1 VAKSLV
7 IVESPAKGKTIA
19 GFLGADYDVKAS
31 IGHIRD
37 LPKSGL
43 AIDVDN
49 HFTPEYVVSEGKQKV
64 VADLKRA
71 LKDADELI
79 LATDEDREG
88 EAIAWHVL
96 EVLKPKVPVKRM
108 VFHEITRAAIQAA
121 LAEPRDLDMKLVE
134 AQEGRRVLDRLVGY
148 EVSPVLWRKI
158 GRGAR
163 SAGRVQS
170 VAVRLVVERERLR
183 MAFRSGQWSDLVAT
197 LGAHDMSFP
206 ASLVEL
212 DDVKL
217 ATGNDFD
224 PATGRIA
231 EGRQVLVLDESAAAD
246 LAGRLRDSEYK
257 VDSVESSKL
266 TEKPKAPF
274 TTSTLQ
280 QEAGRKLRYGSA
292 KTMAV
297 AQRLYERGFITY
309 MRTDSTNLSE
319 QALGAARRQIVE
331 RFGKEYLP
339 GEART
344 YRTKVKNAQEAH
356 EAIRPAGEDIRPP
369 EAVRSELDS
378 DERSLYELIWIRT
391 IASQMADARA
401 LRVTLKIA
409 AESSTGEHAVLRA
422 SGKTYEFLGFRRA
435 YVEDVDDEE
444 SAEGES
450 RLPPVTEGERVALEE
465 LRAVRHETKPPAR
478 YTEASLVKELEE
490 RGIGRPSTYASV
502 MQTIQAREYVWRKGN
517 AMVPAWM
524 AFAVV
529 RLLEEHFGHLVD
541 YGFTATM
548 EEALDVIA
556 RGEGEAEKW
565 LHTFYFGNGQAGL
578 RELVGDENLAR
589 IDPREISTIPIG
601 HDESGAAVVVRVGR
615 YGPYVQVGE
624 DGARGSIPPDL
635 APDELTLELALE
647 LARRSA
653 EGPQALGTDPKTDL
667 PVFVLNGRFGP
678 YVQLGENT
686 DVKGDKPPRASL
698 FKTMQPETVTLEEAL
713 DLLSLPR
720 VVGAGEDGEEI
731 VALNGR
737 YGPYIK
743 KGSDTRSLDSEDK
756 LLTVTLPEAL
766 ALLATPKTRGRG
778 AAKPPI
784 AELGESPDTGAPIRV
799 LDGRFGAYCTDGTTN
814 ATIPRGTDP
823 ESLTLPDAIALLR
836 ARAAAGPSKRV
847 KKAPAKKKAV
857 TKKKAP
863 AKKAKKPT
871 KAKKASGEKSP
882 STAPTMKTA
891 QVADSEA

>member
-1 VAKSLV
+1 
-7 IVESPAKGKTIA
+7 
-19 GFLGADYDVKAS
+19 
-31 IGHIRD
+31 
-37 LPKSGL
+37 
-43 AIDVDN
+43 
-49 HFTPEYVVSEGKQKV
+49 
-64 VADLKRA
+64 
-71 LKDADELI
+71 
-79 LATDEDREG
+79 
-88 EAIAWHVL
+88 
-96 EVLKPKVPVKRM
+96 
-108 VFHEITRAAIQAA
+108 
-121 LAEPRDLDMKLVE
+121 
-134 AQEGRRVLDRLVGY
+134 
-148 EVSPVLWRKI
+148 
-158 GRGAR
+158 
-163 SAGRVQS
+163 
-170 VAVRLVVERERLR
+170 
-183 MAFRSGQWSDLVAT
+183 
-197 LGAHDMSFP
+197 
-206 ASLVEL
+206 L

-224 PATGRIA
+224 AATGHIA
-231 EGRQVLVLDESAAAD
+231 EGRTVLVLDETAAGA
-246 LAGRLRDSEYK
+246 LANRLRDSEYA
-257 VDSVESSKL
+257 VESVDASRL

-319 QALGAARRQIVE
+319 QAIGAARRQIVE
-331 RFGKEYLP
+331 RFGQEYLP
-339 GEART
+339 AEART

-369 EAVRSELDS
+369 EAVRAELDS

-391 IASQMADARA
+391 IASQMSDARA
-401 LRVTLKIA
+401 LRVTLKIGA
-409 AESSTGEHAVLRA
+409 RSSAGERAVLRA

-444 SAEGES
+444 TAEGES
-450 RLPPVTEGERVALEE
+450 RLPPVVEGERVALED

-502 MQTIQAREYVWRKGN
+502 MQTIQNREYVWRKGN

-529 RLLEEHFGHLVD
+529 RLLEQHFGHLVD

-601 HDESGAAVVVRVGR
+601 HDESGAPVVVRVGR

-624 DGARGSIPPDL
+624 EGARGSIPPDI
-635 APDELTLELALE
+635 APDELTVELALE
-647 LARRSA
+647 LARRQA
-653 EGPQALGTDPKTDL
+653 EGPQSLGADPATDL

-678 YVQLGENT
+678 YVQLGEMPEG
-686 DVKGDKPPRASL
+686 KGEKPPRASL
-698 FKTMQPETVTLEEAL
+698 FKTMQPETVTLEQAL
-713 DLLSLPR
+713 QLLSLPR
-720 VVGAGEDGEEI
+720 VVGAGDDGEEI

-756 LLTVTLPEAL
+756 L
-766 ALLATPKTRGRG
+766 
-778 AAKPPI
+778 
-784 AELGESPDTGAPIRV
+784 
-799 LDGRFGAYCTDGTTN
+799 
-814 ATIPRGTDP
+814 
-823 ESLTLPDAIALLR
+823 
-836 ARAAAGPSKRV
+836 
-847 KKAPAKKKAV
+847 
-857 TKKKAP
+857 
-863 AKKAKKPT
+863 
-871 KAKKASGEKSP
+871 
-882 STAPTMKTA
+882 
-891 QVADSEA
+891 